1 MEQLPVQMLPAVQHV
16 IFGIFNLA
24 IPNII
29 AWGILIIAFL
39 LAVFS
44 RVPHVFEP
52 SDEKPGEGQP

>member
-52 SDEKPGEGQP
+52 SDEKSGEGQP